1 MANKPY
7 ANSSS
12 AIIDVDQ
19 QRLYEYLSDLKHFDE
34 WNPFSAMAKDM
45 TSSLS
50 AVTNEVGAKY
60 TYSDK
65 RMGSGE
71 MTLTELHPNSLIR
84 LQMKFMMPSE
94 TLADIV
100 WSLTPVGENTQMT
113 WTMSGERGTKYR
125 VMNRLFGLDRMMEKH
140 FTQGLARLKTQLEK

>member
-113 WTMSGERGTKYR
+113 WTMSGERGTKDR

>member
-12 AIIDVDQ
+12 VIIDVDQ

-113 WTMSGERGTKYR
+113 WTMSGERGTKDR

-140 FTQGLARLKTQLEK
+140 FTQGLAGLKTQLEK